1 LELLLPTHSIPLLL
15 HVSTAS
21 TSTTSKSPQQPRRRN
36 SSSSK
41 NKKTRHRNEQKTSST
56 SSESAQVIFLAAPT
70 AELDQ
75 ESTHSADL
83 NYSQY
88 LFGIQDYVCGA
99 NVWEQVQV
107 STNIDNETQNPCATT
122 SISCVGRR
130 SNNKNNNNNNNN
142 LQGHKLAT
150 SSLYQKAMS
159 TAAMPTD
166 KNTSDS
172 GSNLDTNAS
181 ASAATSNTTENTKQ
195 LFGKLSWSAHNVLGN
210 TGRALG
216 NFLPTQAA
224 IAAMTQQKYTLPD
237 KTVAS
242 QVLMYRQLLHT
253 NCRPGLRLSRPYQG
267 TPAQQAVLHMP
278 WWEQGIEQSQKMV
291 ISYDNLIVRLWMNG
305 GIMPFADLLGG
316 DVDTMIDEKG
326 LPPIPHAYWVE
337 RLGFQQPDPVTDFRS
352 GGVLSLAMMVHM

>member
-1 LELLLPTHSIPLLL
+1 LEFDQDATRSA
-15 HVSTAS
+15 TS
-21 TSTTSKSPQQPRRRN
+21 TST
-36 SSSSK
+36 
-41 NKKTRHRNEQKTSST
+41 E
-56 SSESAQVIFLAAPT
+56 
-70 AELDQ
+70 
-75 ESTHSADL
+75 DL
-83 NYSQY
+83 NYTHF

-99 NVWEQVQV
+99 NVWEPVAD
-107 STNIDNETQNPCATT
+107 NIDNDTRNPCTL
-122 SISCVGRR
+122 ISGTGR
-130 SNNKNNNNNNNN
+130 SNKNKD
-142 LQGHKLAT
+142 LQGRKLAT
-150 SSLYQKAMS
+150 ASLYQAAMT

-166 KNTSDS
+166 NNNSDSAS
-172 GSNLDTNAS
+172 GSNPDTNAAS
-181 ASAATSNTTENTKQ
+181 ASAASNNTNSNTNAAAENTKQ
-195 LFGKLSWSAHNVLGN
+195 LFGKFTLSAHNVLGN

-253 NCRPGLRLSRPYQG
+253 KCRPGLRLSRPYQG

-326 LPPIPHAYWVE
+326 LPPIPHAYWVD

>member
-1 LELLLPTHSIPLLL
+1 MD
-15 HVSTAS
+15 
-21 TSTTSKSPQQPRRRN
+21 
-36 SSSSK
+36 
-41 NKKTRHRNEQKTSST
+41 
-56 SSESAQVIFLAAPT
+56 
-70 AELDQ
+70 LDQ
-75 ESTHSADL
+75 DNARSNRSGTATATATGSDDLSYTHF
-83 NYSQY
+83 

-99 NVWEQVQV
+99 NVWEQVAD
-107 STNIDNETQNPCATT
+107 NIDNANDTHNPCTL
-122 SISCVGRR
+122 ISSAAGRNN
-130 SNNKNNNNNNNN
+130 SNKNNN
-142 LQGHKLAT
+142 LQGRKLAT
-150 SSLYQKAMS
+150 SSLYQVAMT
-159 TAAMPTD
+159 TAAM
-166 KNTSDS
+166 TSDNNNSDSAS
-172 GSNLDTNAS
+172 GSNPDTNAT
-181 ASAATSNTTENTKQ
+181 SAAANTANAAAENTKQ
-195 LFGKLSWSAHNVLGN
+195 LFGKLSLGAHNVFGN

-253 NCRPGLRLSRPYQG
+253 KCRPGLRLSRPYQG

-316 DVDTMIDEKG
+316 DVDTMINEKG
-326 LPPIPHAYWVE
+326 LPPIPHAYWVD